1 MCHFDIR
8 VARASLGGIRLRDQA
23 SRHDA
28 HFAAVRC
35 AFTADVQFTMGA
47 DRIFEAVLGISI
59 SWLIAEMNFEPVS
72 WTSPGSSPTSAHHP
86 LDFQ

>member
-1 MCHFDIR
+1 
-8 VARASLGGIRLRDQA
+8 
-23 SRHDA
+23 
-28 HFAAVRC
+28 
-35 AFTADVQFTMGA
+35 MGA